1 MNNESNN
8 NNNKS
13 NEVFN
18 YTYSAKQQ
26 SEIQSI
32 RKKYLSETDKLEQL
46 RRLDKGVTRK
56 GTVISIILGVV
67 GALLLGIGMCCT
79 MLWTELFWC
88 GIIVGCIGIAAVAL
102 AYPIYAEL
110 TKRERK
116 KLAPEIIK
124 LTDEL
129 MK

>member
-1 MNNESNN
+1 MNNE

-32 RKKYLSETDKLEQL
+32 REKYLSETDKLEQL

-56 GTVISIILGVV
+56 GTVISMILGIV
-67 GALLLGIGMCCT
+67 GTLLLGIGMCCA
-79 MLWTELFWC
+79 MLWTELFLY
-88 GIIVGCIGIAAVAL
+88 GIIIGCIGIAAVAL
-102 AYPIYAEL
+102 AYPIYVEL
-110 TKRERK
+110 TKRERQ